1 MVKRFA
7 WLVVCALLLMFFA
20 SGCGETTQPEKV
32 TAENKAETEAENNK
46 APNVYAVGDSVK
58 MGGLVFTVNG
68 TGTSTGSQFIKPKD
82 GNIYFIVDCTIENT
96 SGEAAHLSSLIMFK
110 LVDDDGYN
118 YNITIG
124 PETKGSL
131 DGELAPGR
139 IMRGELAF
147 EVPAQASSLELIF
160 GPNVFGSGQAI
171 YKVK

>member
-1 MVKRFA
+1 MTGVQT
-7 WLVVCALLLMFFA
+7 CAL
-20 SGCGETTQPEKV
+20 PI
-32 TAENKAETEAENNK
+32 
-46 APNVYAVGDSVK
+46 P
-58 MGGLVFTVNG
+58 
-68 TGTSTGSQFIKPKD
+68 STGSQFIKPKD